1 MQFKKEPRFGR
12 LIPAMVTPFNRD
24 LELDLDRAQELAD
37 RLVRGGVD
45 SIIVNG
51 TTGESP
57 TVFYPQKLELFR
69 AVVRAVNGRVP
80 VIANVGDNCT
90 ADTVYFA
97 QDAAKL
103 GVDGFMCV
111 VPYYNKP
118 PQEGLYRHFKT
129 IADSTDMPIILYNIP
144 GRCSINMEGET
155 TLRLAHNCDNI
166 VAIKEASGSMEQ
178 IKFIIDNAP
187 ADFAV
192 YSGDDSATLDIMRLG
207 GVGVISTIGNVAP
220 ERMKEIVEAA
230 AAGDWEA
237 AEAANEALLPLM
249 NGLFET
255 SNPILVKEAL
265 SLVGFPVGGVRLPL
279 VDATPEQSKRLA
291 AIMREVGVLD

>member
-1 MQFKKEPRFGR
+1 MEFKRDPRFGR
-12 LIPAMVTPFNRD
+12 MIPAMVTPFNQD
-24 LELDLDRAQELAD
+24 LELDLDRAQQLAD
-37 RLVRGGVD
+37 RLVRGGSD
-45 SIIVNG
+45 AIIVCG

-69 AVVRAVNGRVP
+69 AVVKAVNGRVP

-111 VPYYNKP
+111 APYYNKP

-129 IADSTDMPIILYNIP
+129 IADSTDIPIILYNIP
-144 GRCSINMEGET
+144 GRCSINMDAET

-166 VAIKEASGSMEQ
+166 VAIKEASGNMEQ

-187 ADFAV
+187 DGFDV

-220 ERMKEIVEAA
+220 DRMREIVYL
-230 AAGDWEA
+230 A
-237 AEAANEALLPLM
+237 AEGKWDEARRAHDALLPLM
-249 NGLFET
+249 EGLFAT

-279 VDATPEQSKRLA
+279 VDATAEQSACLE
-291 AIMREVGVLD
+291 AIMKEVGVL